1 MSKAK
6 ELKGDISVS
15 FVLPMF
21 NEEANIAKTIST
33 LKSIAGR
40 LTKDYEIVIV
50 DDASTD
56 RSAGLVR
63 GMAAKDPSIK
73 LFCLEKNTMFGGAFA
88 EGFKKASKDVIV
100 YMDSDMPVSMEDIEA
115 SFPLIRE
122 FDIVTGYS
130 KVKKGDTLK
139 RKFIS
144 LVYNL
149 MIQTIFGLNVR
160 DINSGYKIARKD
172 LVKDIEFISK
182 SPFVDVELFIQAK
195 KTSGTVKQYPLIFKQ
210 REGGVS
216 YIARPSVIMA
226 TFRDMMKLR
235 LRLWSGK

>member
-1 MSKAK
+1 MTKQ
-6 ELKGDISVS
+6 LTGDISVS

-21 NEEANIAKTIST
+21 NEEANIAKTVAT

-56 RSAGLVR
+56 RSAELAR
-63 GMAAKDPSIK
+63 GMAEKDPTIK

-88 EGFKKASKDVIV
+88 EGFKRAMKDVVV
-100 YMDSDMPVSMEDIEA
+100 YMDSDMPVSVEDIET
-115 SFPLIRE
+115 SFPFIRE

-144 LVYNL
+144 LVYNI
-149 MIQTIFGLNVR
+149 MIQAVFGLNVK

-172 LVKDIEFISK
+172 LVKDIDFISK

-195 KTSGTVKQYPLIFKQ
+195 KINGTVKQYPLIFKQ
-210 REGGVS
+210 REGGIS

-226 TFRDMMKLR
+226 TFRDIIKLR
-235 LRLWSGK
+235 SRLWSGK